1 MKTTFD
7 GWWGAP
13 ARWLAGVAVVLMGA
27 LALAPAAGADPSAPV
42 VQTDRGPVQATE
54 RGAFRSW
61 FAIPY
66 AAPPVGDLRW
76 RAPRPPAAWSAPI
89 ARMGP
94 ASPCLQTG
102 NVAFRLSGESEDC
115 LYLDVHAPSGKGPF
129 PVMVWIHG
137 GAFTTGSTGF
147 YADPTPLVSK
157 GVIVVAMNYRLGAM
171 GFLAHPALH
180 DAAGRAGDYGMMDQ
194 QAALKWVRANIGA
207 FGGDP
212 RNVTIFGE
220 SAGGF
225 SVLTHLASPLSAGL
239 FDKAII
245 ESGAYGVD
253 AQLAQADME
262 AKGVAAVQKTLA
274 SADPNAAGPACS
286 AAAVTAACL
295 RGLPVSLIRAHLMS
309 DFGAAVGNLVPSV
322 DGKVLPRTI
331 EDIFAAGANNKV
343 PVINGSNEDENL
355 LFVAI
360 GELTA
365 RMTAKPPNLDPADRS
380 FLMTPEAYA
389 KGAATMAAAHSGLSV
404 ADLTEK
410 YYPLAR
416 YGADAALQPSLA
428 TAAAGTDSGFSCNGV
443 NVSGRIAAQGAPLW
457 MYEFRDQTATLILG
471 TINGKYVLSL
481 PQGPAHAS
489 ELPYLFNMADLRT
502 DERKALGETMST
514 YWTNFART
522 GDPNGDSN
530 GAGAPKW
537 ASFKTGTVQ
546 ALDVASGGGVK
557 GMPASAFTAEHQCQT
572 AWAKLTF

>member
-1 MKTTFD
+1 MSSTCD
-7 GWWGAP
+7 RWSRSR
-13 ARWLAGVAVVLMGA
+13 ARRLAGVAVVLLGA
-27 LALAPAAGADPSAPV
+27 LALASAALADPSAPV

-54 RGAFRSW
+54 RGVMRSW

-76 RAPRPPAAWSAPI
+76 RAPQPPAPWTAPI
-89 ARMGP
+89 ARTAS

-102 NVAFRLSGESEDC
+102 NAAFRLPGETEDC
-115 LYLDVHAPSGKGPF
+115 LYLDVHAPSGPGPF

-147 YADPTPLVSK
+147 YADPTPLVSR

-171 GFLAHPALH
+171 GFLAHPALR
-180 DAAGRAGDYGMMDQ
+180 DGAGGAGDYGIMDQ

-212 RNVTIFGE
+212 KNVTIFGE

-253 AQLAQADME
+253 TQLSQAAME
-262 AKGVAAVQKTLA
+262 AKGVAAVQKTLTA
-274 SADPNAAGPACS
+274 AGPDGAGPAC
-286 AAAVTAACL
+286 AAGAVTAACL
-295 RGLPVSLIRAHLMS
+295 RGLPVSLIRAHLMG
-309 DFGAAVGNLVPSV
+309 DFSGAVGNLVPSV
-322 DGKVLPRTI
+322 DGEVLPRTVK
-331 EDIFAAGANNKV
+331 EIFTAGADNKV
-343 PVINGSNEDENL
+343 PVINGANEDENL

-365 RMTAKPPNLDPADRS
+365 RMSAKPPNLDPADRS
-380 FLMTPEAYA
+380 FLMTPQAYVT
-389 KGAATMAAAHSGLSV
+389 GAATMAARTGLSV
-404 ADLTEK
+404 GDLTET

-416 YGADAALQPSLA
+416 YGADPALQPSLA
-428 TAAAGTDSGFSCNGV
+428 TAAAATDSTFSCNAV
-443 NVSGRIAAQGAPLW
+443 NVSARIAARGAPSW
-457 MYEFRDQTATLILG
+457 MYEFRDRTASLILG
-471 TINGKYVLSL
+471 TIGGRYVLSL

-489 ELPYLFNMADLRT
+489 ELAYLFKMADLRT

-522 GDPNGDSN
+522 GDPNG
-530 GAGAPKW
+530 AGAPKW
-537 ASFKTGTVQ
+537 APFRTGTLQ
-546 ALDVASGGGVK
+546 ALDVAGGGGVK
-557 GMPASAFTAEHQCQT
+557 AMPAAAFRSEHQCRT

>member
-1 MKTTFD
+1 MGSAFE
-7 GWWGAP
+7 GWSAGP
-13 ARWLAGVAVVLMGA
+13 TRWLADVAVVLLGAMA
-27 LALAPAAGADPSAPV
+27 LASAAGADPSAPV
-42 VQTDRGPVQATE
+42 VQTDHGPVQATE
-54 RGAFRSW
+54 RGAIHSW

-76 RAPRPPAAWSAPI
+76 RAPRPPPAWTAPI

-94 ASPCLQTG
+94 ASPCFQTG

-171 GFLAHPALH
+171 GFLAHPALR
-180 DAAGRAGDYGMMDQ
+180 DAAGSAGDYGMMDQ

-212 RNVTIFGE
+212 KNVTIFGE
-220 SAGGF
+220 LAGGF

-380 FLMTPEAYA
+380 FLMTPQAYA
-389 KGAATMAAAHSGLSV
+389 KGAETMAARSGLAA

-410 YYPLAR
+410 YYPLIR
-416 YGADAALQPSLA
+416 YGSDVALQPSLA
-428 TAAAGTDSGFSCNGV
+428 VAAAGTDSGFSCNAI
-443 NVSGRIAAQGAPLW
+443 NVSGRIATQGPPSW
-457 MYEFRDQTATLILG
+457 MYEFRDHTATLILG

-489 ELPYLFNMADLRT
+489 ELAYLFKMADLRT

-522 GDPNGDSN
+522 GDPNGP
-530 GAGAPKW
+530 GVPTWAP
-537 ASFKTGTVQ
+537 FKTGTVQ

-557 GMPASAFTAEHQCQT
+557 GMPASAFTTEHQCQT